1 MIVIPFIYFLVLF
14 TYFAM
19 RQKKWNM
26 DLAATMILVIIS
38 LNAIFIDV
46 YDIYGD
52 YGINDNNITLP
63 TLILFCIQWTL
74 VLIPIH
80 LLSNIPLQQHMAIK
94 EKALYV
100 FFVLM
105 TLSSVLMIYN
115 QASDIQ
121 TALVMDMAEVRQE
134 HYQELHEGGSGES
147 NYLMLPATILTSSPF
162 PTLALFFWFYM
173 KAFMKSSVFLRVG
186 ILSASIIQ
194 AILGIVIAGRAAM
207 IYWAF
212 DFFMLFSYFYQYL
225 SKEAKRSIILPVFIL
240 GGAAT
245 FLLITI
251 TVSRFDAADMNR
263 TPLESLYGYAGQH
276 VNNFCTMFVHG
287 KGDAMLIDRVFP
299 LLSKLLTKKSFD
311 LAGHYDLV
319 SAHVSGNVR
328 VNVFDTFGGELYLDL
343 GWFGYVGFFMLLMVL
358 IIYIKSKWKVLEFHN
373 VFIFII
379 VVVFFT
385 KGLFAWPFVYHYTTY
400 ALLMFLLCRY
410 FFKYVF
416 KI

>member
-38 LNAIFIDV
+38 LNAIFIDL

-134 HYQELHEGGSGES
+134 HYQHC
-147 NYLMLPATILTSSPF
+147 
-162 PTLALFFWFYM
+162 
-173 KAFMKSSVFLRVG
+173 
-186 ILSASIIQ
+186 
-194 AILGIVIAGRAAM
+194 
-207 IYWAF
+207 
-212 DFFMLFSYFYQYL
+212 
-225 SKEAKRSIILPVFIL
+225 
-240 GGAAT
+240 
-245 FLLITI
+245 
-251 TVSRFDAADMNR
+251 
-263 TPLESLYGYAGQH
+263 
-276 VNNFCTMFVHG
+276 NFQ
-287 KGDAMLIDRVFP
+287 
-299 LLSKLLTKKSFD
+299 
-311 LAGHYDLV
+311 
-319 SAHVSGNVR
+319 
-328 VNVFDTFGGELYLDL
+328 
-343 GWFGYVGFFMLLMVL
+343 
-358 IIYIKSKWKVLEFHN
+358 
-373 VFIFII
+373 
-379 VVVFFT
+379 
-385 KGLFAWPFVYHYTTY
+385 
-400 ALLMFLLCRY
+400 
-410 FFKYVF
+410 
-416 KI
+416 